1 MTRGIGL
8 ATTIAAV
15 AILTLGLLA
24 LAPAAAQAGSASVSI
39 TGGNTLQVVGDN
51 TANDISVE
59 SGFNP
64 ACPGGGR
71 CFWFQSKTSVMIP
84 SAPCVVSDVPG
95 KGHQAVCPPEGLKR
109 VAMFGRGG
117 RDTLDGVTK
126 FLTANLHGDSG
137 KDRLIAGYGNA
148 TLFGGPGSD
157 DLIGGPGNNL
167 LMGQAG
173 NDGMDGRKGHDRC
186 IGGRGRDTPRQCE
199 RVKSVP

>member
-1 MTRGIGL
+1 MTRRIGL

-15 AILTLGLLA
+15 AILTIGLLA

-39 TGGNTLQVVGDN
+39 TGGNTLRVVGDD

-71 CFWFQSKTSVMIP
+71 CFWFQSETSVMTA
-84 SAPCVVSDVPG
+84 SAPCVIREVPG

-137 KDRLIAGYGNA
+137 NDRLIAGYGNA

-157 DLIGGPGNNL
+157 DLIGGPGNDL

-199 RVKSVP
+199 RVKSAP

>member
-1 MTRGIGL
+1 MTPGIGL

-15 AILTLGLLA
+15 STVALGLVA
-24 LAPAAAQAGSASVSI
+24 FAPATAKANSASVSI
-39 TGGNTLQVVGDN
+39 TRGNTLQVVGDN

-71 CFWFQSKTSVMIP
+71 CFWIQSETSVLIP
-84 SAPCVVSDVPG
+84 SPPCVVSDG
-95 KGHQAVCPPEGLKR
+95 GHRAVCPPEGLDM

-117 RDTLDGVTK
+117 RDILDGVTK
-126 FLTANLHGDSG
+126 FLTADLHGGSG
-137 KDRLIAGYGNA
+137 NDRLIVGYGNA
-148 TLFGGPGSD
+148 NLFGGPGSD

-173 NDGMDGRKGHDRC
+173 NDVMDGRKGHDRC
-186 IGGRGRDTPRQCE
+186 IGGPGRDTPRHCE

>member
-1 MTRGIGL
+1 MTPRIGL

-15 AILTLGLLA
+15 STMALGLVA
-24 LAPAAAQAGSASVSI
+24 FAPAAAQANSASVSI

-71 CFWFQSKTSVMIP
+71 CFWIQSETSVLIP
-84 SAPCVVSDVPG
+84 LPPCVVSDA
-95 KGHQAVCPPEGLKR
+95 GHRAVCPPEGLDA

-117 RDTLDGVTK
+117 RDILDGVTK
-126 FLTANLHGDSG
+126 FLSAALHGGSG
-137 KDRLIAGYGNA
+137 NDRLIVGYGNA
-148 TLFGGPGSD
+148 SLFGGPGSD

-173 NDGMDGRKGHDRC
+173 NDVMDGRKGHDRC
-186 IGGRGRDTPRQCE
+186 IGGPGRDTQRHCE

>member
-1 MTRGIGL
+1 MPRRIGL

-15 AILTLGLLA
+15 AILTIGLLA

-39 TGGNTLQVVGDN
+39 TGGNTLRVVGDD
-51 TANDISVE
+51 TANDISVQ

-71 CFWFQSKTSVMIP
+71 CFWFQSETSVMTA
-84 SAPCVVSDVPG
+84 SAPCVIREVPG
-95 KGHQAVCPPEGLKR
+95 KGHQAVCPPGGLKR

-126 FLTANLHGDSG
+126 FLTANLHGDSSN
-137 KDRLIAGYGNA
+137 DRLIAGFGNA

-157 DLIGGPGNNL
+157 NLIGGPGNDL